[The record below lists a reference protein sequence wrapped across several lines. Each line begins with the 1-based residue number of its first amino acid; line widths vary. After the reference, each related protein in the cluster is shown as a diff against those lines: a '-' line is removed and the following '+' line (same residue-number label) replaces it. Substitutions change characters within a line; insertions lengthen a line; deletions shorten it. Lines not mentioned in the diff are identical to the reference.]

1 MTITPPPPTDLP
13 GLIEAYAATT
23 GAVLELASAVT
34 GEAAERETDCPGWTV
49 LDQVRHVLSVEGLLL
64 GESIPQVD
72 VSRYAHVRSEF
83 GGLIEMLVEGRRAL
97 GVDEV
102 VAQLRSVVERRLA
115 VLRDPALTVSTP
127 SFGPLGPAPLGEVL
141 TLRVFDIWC
150 HEQDV
155 REALGVPG
163 GFAGASAASPSAAAS
178 VGASAAVASVTAP
191 AAASVA
197 IGRALSGVPRALA
210 RGAGLAAGDVVRLVV
225 SGPVAVDYAV
235 TMVAGPDGRL
245 RGMPL
250 GSGGEGSADEGVG
263 GSVAVPG
270 ASEGPE
276 PTVTIGLTTREF
288 TRRVAGRWPV
298 SRLAPTVVGDAAVAA
313 RVLEAL
319 VVTP

>member
-1 MTITPPPPTDLP
+1 MTITPPLPTDLP

-23 GAVLELASAVT
+23 GAVLELASSVT

-97 GVDEV
+97 GVDDV

-163 GFAGASAASPSAAAS
+163 GFAGAS
-178 VGASAAVASVTAP
+178 VGASAASA
-191 AAASVA
+191 A

-250 GSGGEGSADEGVG
+250 GSGVGGSCAEGVG
-263 GSVAVPG
+263 GSVAGAG